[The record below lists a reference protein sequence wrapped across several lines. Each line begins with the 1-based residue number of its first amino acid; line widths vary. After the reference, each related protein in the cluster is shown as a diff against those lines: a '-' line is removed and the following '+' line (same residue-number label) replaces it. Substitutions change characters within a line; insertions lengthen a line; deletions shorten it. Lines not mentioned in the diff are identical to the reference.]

1 MDDGVRISIR
11 RSFAQPLSTVPVNSG
26 LPNAD
31 ELKDELLAMM
41 DVVLGRTLPPIDN
54 GVMTRH
60 EVALAYYARAT
71 ELEML
76 IHEYERVGSIVRGS
90 DLNRIRTG
98 ALRSFIELIRK
109 VVDAGSRMLTHEMH
123 MYKMQSDA
131 GV

>member
-1 MDDGVRISIR
+1 MTEPARISIR
-11 RSFAQPLSTVPVNSG
+11 RGFAQPLNKVPVNSG
-26 LPNAD
+26 LPTAD
-31 ELKDELLAMM
+31 DLKDELLAMM
-41 DVVLGRTLPPIDN
+41 DVVLGRTPAPIDN

-71 ELEML
+71 ELDML

-109 VVDAGSRMLTHEMH
+109 VVDAGSRMLTYEQHI
-123 MYKMQSDA
+123 YKMQTDA
-131 GV
+131 GA